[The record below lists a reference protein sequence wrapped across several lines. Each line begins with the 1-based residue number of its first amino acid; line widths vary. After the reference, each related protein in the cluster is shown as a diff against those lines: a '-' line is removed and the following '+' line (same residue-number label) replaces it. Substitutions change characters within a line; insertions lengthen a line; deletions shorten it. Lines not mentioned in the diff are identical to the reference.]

1 MTPLIP
7 KRPQL
12 AAFAAILALAF
23 ATVAP
28 IAAADAAP
36 PSLYKRVGGYDAIAA
51 VVDDFL
57 GRLASDQQLGR
68 FFQGTSQDTV
78 KKIRQHLV
86 DQVCAAT
93 GGPCY
98 YLGRDMKTTHAGL
111 GITESDWNVMVGHFL
126 ATLKKFNVPQMETDE
141 LVAIVATTKAAIVE
155 KP

>member
-1 MTPLIP
+1 MRSLRLTSKSSALV
-7 KRPQL
+7 L
-12 AAFAAILALAF
+12 LFALAVPL
-23 ATVAP
+23 VA
-28 IAAADAAP
+28 AEAP
-36 PSLYKRVGGYDAIAA
+36 APLYKRLGGYDAIAA

-57 GRLASDQQLGR
+57 GRLAGDAQLGR

-78 KKIRQHLV
+78 RKIRQHLV

-98 YLGRDMKTTHAGL
+98 YLGRDMKTTHTGL

-126 ATLKKFNVPQMETDE
+126 ATLDKFKVPKPEVDE

>member
-1 MTPLIP
+1 MMKL
-7 KRPQL
+7 RPSS
-12 AAFAAILALAF
+12 AVLALCLVL
-23 ATVAP
+23 TSSVALL
-28 IAAADAAP
+28 AADAPA
-36 PSLYKRVGGYDAIAA
+36 PSLYKRIGGYDAIAA
-51 VVDDFL
+51 VTDDFL
-57 GRLASDQQLGR
+57 GRLAGDAQLGR
-68 FFQGTSQDTV
+68 FFQGTSEDSV

-98 YLGRDMKTTHAGL
+98 YQGRDMKTTHQGL

-126 ATLKKFNVPQMETDE
+126 ATLKKFSVPQKESDE

>member
-1 MTPLIP
+1 MP
-7 KRPQL
+7 KLRPSS
-12 AAFAAILALAF
+12 AVLALCLVLASSAALF
-23 ATVAP
+23 
-28 IAAADAAP
+28 AADAAP
-36 PSLYKRVGGYDAIAA
+36 PSLYKRIGGYDAIAA

-57 GRLASDQQLGR
+57 GRLAADQQLGR

-86 DQVCAAT
+86 DQVCAGT

-98 YLGRDMKTTHAGL
+98 YMGRDMKTTHTGL

-126 ATLKKFNVPQMETDE
+126 ATLKKFNVPQKETDE
-141 LVAIVATTKAAIVE
+141 LVAVVATTKAAIVE